1 MRDPHP
7 LLQII
12 DGMGRTDALGLRR
25 TGRLTR
31 AQPPPD
37 HPPHAAKHRPQ
48 PCSNQAPAPF
58 PSLATLTPYVS
69 CPTISMADRQPG
81 GLLARTQSGRVCKL
95 CNNLDPRSHP
105 ATFHDQESTSRS
117 VARLSL
123 RVDPVR
129 LKRSEEK
136 CPRCRL
142 VAHTLDAHV
151 EGWRKTKPRLLLDL
165 VECAPLRL
173 EVRPDIGSHCWGGGP
188 TFITTTANLAERK
201 RHIDFSSLPQSFQDA
216 VVITQ
221 ALGIHYL
228 WIDALCIIQDSTA
241 DWEVESAQ
249 MSAIYEN
256 AHLTVAATAAPNSDA
271 GIFAARPRPAKLSYR
286 ASARAKKAHKLC
298 ARKIPDHHLSS
309 PASSSSSSSSTL
321 PIFPPPTDPHHHH
334 YQPQL
339 PLSTHYHPPPA
350 PAGPLRHRAWALQEH
365 VLCSRI
371 LHYTAHELLFE
382 CRIASRCECHHNL
395 LLPHQ
400 HTTKPSPTTPGLL
413 PRLLTTGRRAQ
424 HRRTWHAIVA
434 AYTARELSFPAD
446 KLPAISGIARGLLAV
461 RGSGSGSG
469 GGGGAAGRGAGAS
482 EYVAG
487 LWREGLV
494 GDLLWAAASS
504 SGMAMGVTAR
514 PVPKVWRAPSWSWA
528 SVEGEVGYAWVEG
541 GSAGQRGEGVGG
553 GGGVGGVVGDEE
565 GEEEFVSLVRVE
577 EAVARPAGRNPLG
590 AVREAWIV
598 LVGPVLGG
606 GGGGGGDNG
615 GGGGA
620 GVAVKLV
627 VKVDDGDEDEGRKKM
642 RYFLKRA
649 HGEGGGV
656 VEMVPDSLLLPV
668 TGLDS
673 SGGSSVRRAKVG
685 DENEGEEVGV
695 AGFEA
700 NVLCL
705 GMARCEGSWIAGLVL
720 VPSSSSSSPP
730 SKGGNRGRGNG
741 KSVVDGGRC
750 YERVGTF
757 SCGDEWFAGA
767 EKRELVLV

>member
-1 MRDPHP
+1 
-7 LLQII
+7 
-12 DGMGRTDALGLRR
+12 
-25 TGRLTR
+25 
-31 AQPPPD
+31 
-37 HPPHAAKHRPQ
+37 
-48 PCSNQAPAPF
+48 
-58 PSLATLTPYVS
+58 
-69 CPTISMADRQPG
+69 MADRQPG

-129 LKRSEEK
+129 LKRSEEN

-173 EVRPDIGSHCWGGGP
+173 EVRPDIGRYENIEIYAPFDKPSPWPTLGHGQSVPKHSDSDDSFEFARKAIEDCIKNHKHRLCGQSLRDEFIPKRLIYLGKDPDSTEHIRLCESPPNKVKYITLSHCWGGGP

-334 YQPQL
+334 HQPQL

-382 CRIASRCECHHNL
+382 CRIASRCECL
-395 LLPHQ
+395 FLVPSLLPQPQ
-400 HTTKPSPTTPGLL
+400 HSSTTPSPTTPGLL
-413 PRLLTTGRRAQ
+413 PRLLTTGRRA
-424 HRRTWHAIVA
+424 
-434 AYTARELSFPAD
+434 
-446 KLPAISGIARGLLAV
+446 
-461 RGSGSGSG
+461 
-469 GGGGAAGRGAGAS
+469 
-482 EYVAG
+482 
-487 LWREGLV
+487 
-494 GDLLWAAASS
+494 
-504 SGMAMGVTAR
+504 
-514 PVPKVWRAPSWSWA
+514 
-528 SVEGEVGYAWVEG
+528 
-541 GSAGQRGEGVGG
+541 
-553 GGGVGGVVGDEE
+553 
-565 GEEEFVSLVRVE
+565 
-577 EAVARPAGRNPLG
+577 
-590 AVREAWIV
+590 
-598 LVGPVLGG
+598 
-606 GGGGGGDNG
+606 
-615 GGGGA
+615 
-620 GVAVKLV
+620 
-627 VKVDDGDEDEGRKKM
+627 
-642 RYFLKRA
+642 
-649 HGEGGGV
+649 
-656 VEMVPDSLLLPV
+656 
-668 TGLDS
+668 
-673 SGGSSVRRAKVG
+673 
-685 DENEGEEVGV
+685 
-695 AGFEA
+695 
-700 NVLCL
+700 
-705 GMARCEGSWIAGLVL
+705 
-720 VPSSSSSSPP
+720 
-730 SKGGNRGRGNG
+730 
-741 KSVVDGGRC
+741 
-750 YERVGTF
+750 
-757 SCGDEWFAGA
+757 
-767 EKRELVLV
+767 

>member
-1 MRDPHP
+1 MPKHSDSDDSFEFARKAIEDCIKNH
-7 LLQII
+7 
-12 DGMGRTDALGLRR
+12 
-25 TGRLTR
+25 
-31 AQPPPD
+31 
-37 HPPHAAKHRPQ
+37 KHR
-48 PCSNQAPAPF
+48 
-58 PSLATLTPYVS
+58 
-69 CPTISMADRQPG
+69 
-81 GLLARTQSGRVCKL
+81 L
-95 CNNLDPRSHP
+95 CG
-105 ATFHDQESTSRS
+105 Q
-117 VARLSL
+117 SL
-123 RVDPVR
+123 RDEFIPKRLIYLGKDPDSTENIR
-129 LKRSEEK
+129 LCESPPNKVK
-136 CPRCRL
+136 YI
-142 VAHTLDAHV
+142 TL
-151 EGWRKTKPRLLLDL
+151 
-165 VECAPLRL
+165 
-173 EVRPDIGSHCWGGGP
+173 SHCWGGGP

-216 VVITQ
+216 VVISQ
-221 ALGIHYL
+221 ELGIHYL

-271 GIFAARPRPAKLSYR
+271 GIFAARPRPAKLSYS

-298 ARKIPDHHLSS
+298 ARKIPDHHLSAS
-309 PASSSSSSSSTL
+309 SSSSSSSSTL
-321 PIFPPPTDPHHHH
+321 PISPPPTDHH
-334 YQPQL
+334 QPQL

-382 CRIASRCECHHNL
+382 CRIASRCECRR
-395 LLPHQ
+395 HQ
-400 HTTKPSPTTPGLL
+400 HFTTKPSPTTPGLL

-434 AYTARELSFPAD
+434 GYTARELSFPAD
-446 KLPAISGIARGLLAV
+446 KLPAVSGIARGLLAV
-461 RGSGSGSG
+461 RGSGGGGGGG
-469 GGGGAAGRGAGAS
+469 GGGGAAGGGAS

-494 GDLLWAAASS
+494 GDLLWAASSAASS
-504 SGMAMGVTAR
+504 SGMGIMAMPR
-514 PVPKVWRAPSWSWA
+514 PVPAVWRAPSWSWA

-541 GSAGQRGEGVGG
+541 GSAGQRGEGSSGG
-553 GGGVGGVVGDEE
+553 GGAMGDEE
-565 GEEEFVSLVRVE
+565 GEEEFVSLVRID

-606 GGGGGGDNG
+606 DGDAGGDDG
-615 GGGGA
+615 G

-627 VKVDDGDEDEGRKKM
+627 VKVDGGDEGGEGRQKKV
-642 RYFLKRA
+642 RYCLKRA
-649 HGEGGGV
+649 DGEGGGV

-668 TGLDS
+668 TESDS
-673 SGGSSVRRAKVG
+673 SGGGSVRRAKVG
-685 DENEGEEVGV
+685 DENEGEGVGF
-695 AGFEA
+695 AGFDA
-700 NVLCL
+700 SVLCL
-705 GMARCEGSWIAGLVL
+705 GIARCEGSWIAGLVL
-720 VPSSSSSSPP
+720 VPSSSSSPL
-730 SKGGNRGRGNG
+730 KGGGRGRG
-741 KSVVDGGRC
+741 SVVDGGRC